1 MVHLGKLILYFG
13 HMVFVW
19 GHKLSLLGFE
29 KSIDFILK
37 VVCEGVKLLDWLWDG
52 FGVLLF

>member
-1 MVHLGKLILYFG
+1 MVHLGKLFLDFG
-13 HMVFVW
+13 HMIFVW
-19 GHKLSLLGFE
+19 GYKLSLLGFE
-29 KSIDFILK
+29 KSIDFVLK